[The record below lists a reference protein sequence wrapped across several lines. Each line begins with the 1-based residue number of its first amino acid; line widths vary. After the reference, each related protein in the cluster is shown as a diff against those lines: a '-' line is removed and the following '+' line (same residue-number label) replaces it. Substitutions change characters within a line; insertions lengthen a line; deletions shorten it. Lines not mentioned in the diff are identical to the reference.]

1 MAEKLAA
8 TGDALRQ
15 LLIGPL
21 FRSSGG
27 LNTKNLSDI
36 LAAMIPTIFTG
47 LGVCVMFSANE
58 FNLGVEGGA
67 LLGAFVAAMCAIYVP
82 MAAGVHMA
90 FAFPMVRILL
100 LAFSLNNVRLFLI
113 VTLIA
118 YGIFA
123 VLYTAV
129 YAATSRAY
137 YGIVSGGARVCA
149 N

>member
-1 MAEKLAA
+1 MNRKRSIVFSLVRGLAAILIALAVATLLIFISSEGESLAEKLAA

-58 FNLGVEGGA
+58 FNMAQRAAPSWA
-67 LLGAFVAAMCAIYVP
+67 LL
-82 MAAGVHMA
+82 
-90 FAFPMVRILL
+90 
-100 LAFSLNNVRLFLI
+100 
-113 VTLIA
+113 
-118 YGIFA
+118 
-123 VLYTAV
+123 
-129 YAATSRAY
+129 
-137 YGIVSGGARVCA
+137 
-149 N
+149 

>member
-1 MAEKLAA
+1 MYYKQVTEGYEDQSNFAIMM
-8 TGDALRQ
+8 R
-15 LLIGPL
+15 IGLTRREIRKSVDVQVLTVFFLPL
-21 FRSSGG
+21 
-27 LNTKNLSDI
+27 
-36 LAAMIPTIFTG
+36 
-47 LGVCVMFSANE
+47 V
-58 FNLGVEGGA
+58 
-67 LLGAFVAAMCAIYVP
+67 
-82 MAAGVHMA
+82 AAGVHMA
-90 FAFPMVRILL
+90 LAFHMVRILL

-137 YGIVSGGARVCA
+137 YGIVSGGARGCA